1 VEGYILEDVS
11 TRQSFVGIVPW
22 WAILL
27 EGIAALIIG
36 LLLLAA
42 PVFSVIAAV
51 QVLGVYWLIVG
62 ITSIVSILVDRT
74 NWGWNL
80 IWGILGIIAGIAV
93 LEYPL
98 LSAILVPETL
108 ILYIAIL
115 GILIGL
121 MGLYRAYSI
130 RSWEYAITGIVSIL
144 FGLFIIA
151 NPLAATLALTYILGA
166 IGIVG
171 GIIAIVGALKLRS
184 AENRFE
190 SW

>member
-1 VEGYILEDVS
+1 MEGYILEDVS

>member
-1 VEGYILEDVS
+1 MEGYILEDVS

-171 GIIAIVGALKLRS
+171 GIIAMVGALKLRS